1 MPSDPTTALADID
14 DSAIA
19 ESAAAGLLAGQI
31 EGEGSPADAIL
42 LRYLQYAV
50 ALARACPARDLLK
63 ANATAETL
71 FDRLRE
77 ADEDDILEECADAL
91 IDLVI
96 GPVAGHGIPDEAQ
109 TEAAV
114 LAADHIIT
122 TAVQALFKDVLRA
135 PRPRAH

>member
-1 MPSDPTTALADID
+1 MPSDPVTALAAIN

-19 ESAAAGLLAGQI
+19 ESAAAGVLAGQI
-31 EGEGSPADAIL
+31 EAEGSQADAIL
-42 LRYLQYAV
+42 LRYLQHAV

-63 ANATAETL
+63 ANATADTL

-77 ADEDDILEECADAL
+77 ADDDDILEECADAL

-96 GPVAGHGIPDEAQ
+96 GPVAGQGIPDEAQ

-122 TAVQALFKDVLRA
+122 TAAQALFKDVLRP
-135 PRPRAH
+135 PRPRTH